1 MMVRFSGIWFLSP
14 NHEVKKEKKQEKQQQ
29 QQQKH
34 VKVGK
39 KLDPHDKTF
48 WVLSIAYI
56 RIQ

>member
-1 MMVRFSGIWFLSP
+1 MVVRFSGIWFLSP
-14 NHEVKKEKKQEKQQQ
+14 HHEVKKKKQEKQQQ
-29 QQQKH
+29 QQKH
-34 VKVGK
+34 DKVGK